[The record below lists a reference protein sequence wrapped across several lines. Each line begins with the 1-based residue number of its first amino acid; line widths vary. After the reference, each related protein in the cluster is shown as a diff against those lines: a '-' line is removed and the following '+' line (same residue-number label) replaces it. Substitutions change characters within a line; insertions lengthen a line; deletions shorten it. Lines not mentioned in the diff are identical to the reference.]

1 MGDNLLLVGSVPFDT
16 IEQVMRTFG
25 GALGKHLPAMPDGKV
40 RGCRGR
46 SPFLPDLWAP
56 SRMHARGVLRERCP
70 TLRRLSMRR
79 KAAGYPAA
87 SCAMGVAAMPAVG
100 PAVATSPYD
109 PEAVEAL
116 SNIVDEVW
124 AEVSASF
131 DPDPQTVET
140 ERQRLANIVLEL
152 ARDPRFSSTEQIA
165 QQAAN
170 RMLAVN

>member
-1 MGDNLLLVGSVPFDT
+1 
-16 IEQVMRTFG
+16 
-25 GALGKHLPAMPDGKV
+25 
-40 RGCRGR
+40 
-46 SPFLPDLWAP
+46 
-56 SRMHARGVLRERCP
+56 
-70 TLRRLSMRR
+70 
-79 KAAGYPAA
+79 
-87 SCAMGVAAMPAVG
+87 MPAVG

-109 PEAVEAL
+109 PEAVETL

-131 DPDPQTVET
+131 DTDPQTVVT

-152 ARDPRFSSTEQIA
+152 ARDPRFGSTEQIA